1 MDIEITKNYDK
12 VSIRLTVKYQLKSL
26 RKDKSQDRSMSITR
40 NEVSDIVR

>member
-12 VSIRLTVKYQLKSL
+12 VSIGLTVKYQLKSL

-40 NEVSDIVR
+40 NEVNDIVR